1 MLPNTKRIFLCILL
15 MFTTVGEVDLEK
27 CYTVYMQSIEVK
39 PKHDVI
45 FVGLSTKVK
54 QTKI

>member
-1 MLPNTKRIFLCILL
+1 MLLSTKRIFLCILL

-39 PKHDVI
+39 PKHDFI
-45 FVGLSTKVK
+45 FVELSTKVK

>member
-1 MLPNTKRIFLCILL
+1 MLPSTKRIFLCILL
-15 MFTTVGEVDLEK
+15 IFTTVDGVDLEK
-27 CYTVYMQSIEVK
+27 CYSVYMQSIEAK
-39 PKHDVI
+39 PKHDFI